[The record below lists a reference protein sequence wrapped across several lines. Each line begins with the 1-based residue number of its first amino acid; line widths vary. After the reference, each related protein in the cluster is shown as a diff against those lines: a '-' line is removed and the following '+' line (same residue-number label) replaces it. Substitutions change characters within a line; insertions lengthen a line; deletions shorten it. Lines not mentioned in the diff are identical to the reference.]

1 MSGFAQAAQRNPRA
15 LDNISNAISGFIKQ
29 HQQNQA
35 NEELK
40 RLYEQNASRANN
52 YATQGFDNRDAS
64 FQKLP
69 DIKQQPLNANP
80 YHNPQIPIANINED
94 LMLPDVKINVNDKK
108 DLVKKSQSDF
118 MDSVLSSPNFDKF
131 DRTQQGLMYQN
142 LSNIADG
149 IKYDVNYKDIQ
160 DKVNAGKDYNGKS
173 QNFQDVI
180 TDLLDSGA
188 SQDQIKNVMSTSKP
202 IETKGKWVDEDKDK
216 NGVKQRNTKTGE
228 IKYIRTNFNEKKPSE
243 TKPYDYSKALTSSE
257 SLLRAVN
264 DIGGTRAVATED
276 IHSGGETIR
285 AGEFYYIDQGGYPI
299 SENAYK
305 AMKKDG
311 KNKATKLSKEALI
324 GYDIYKRAQ
333 KGEMLQEVAKVLQ
346 EVQRKKN
353 LSIDQTMNYFTAS
366 NNAALEKDPDSRT
379 KLELLR
385 AYLTASEE

>member
-64 FQKLP
+64 FQK
-69 DIKQQPLNANP
+69 
-80 YHNPQIPIANINED
+80 
-94 LMLPDVKINVNDKK
+94 LPDVKINVNDKK

-243 TKPYDYSKALTSSE
+243 TKPYDYSKGLADSE
-257 SLLRAVN
+257 YLLKAVN
-264 DIGGTRAVATED
+264 DIGGTRAIATED
-276 IHSGGETIR
+276 IPSDGEIIR
-285 AGEFYYIDQGGYPI
+285 TGEPYYRDQGGYPI
-299 SENAYK
+299 SENSYK
-305 AMKKDG
+305 SMKKDG
-311 KNKATKLSKEALI
+311 KNKATKSSKEALM
-324 GYDIYKRAQ
+324 GYDIHNKAQ
-333 KGEMLQEVAKVLQ
+333 KGEALQEAAEVLQ
-346 EVQRKKN
+346 EVQRQKN

-366 NNAALEKDPDSRT
+366 NNAELKKDPDSET
-379 KLELLR
+379 KLRLLR